1 MFQLVKKILFLLN
14 IIYIFVYEFFIYYL
28 FNDYQS
34 FIDRLTKKL
43 SSVNILC
50 VKIFQAFA
58 LNNSL
63 IDDNINNK
71 LLKFTDNAP
80 WKYSDIHY
88 EQLKEVINKYKL
100 CLTDSNMVPINSGM
114 ISLVFKA
121 TSFVEPSKKFIIKMK
136 RKNIETKLC
145 ESIDNLL
152 FLSHILS
159 NIPFISKYQLD
170 DLVRK
175 NIETIKHQTNFMEEI
190 DNLNLIREN
199 CKNIKYVKIPNVV
212 REITEKYPDLILMEY
227 IEGIKI
233 NEIDEQDYEPFA
245 KLVIKFGL
253 VTTLIHG
260 VTHGDLHSGNILFI
274 KDVHDVKYPHKIG
287 VIDFGIIHKVENSHK
302 TILFDILTQLFE
314 MPPRESAEKLLN
326 SGLLEPPNILSQIP
340 KEEYNNILNVTEEI
354 IQETIFQSKK
364 ANQLQIYKFLHK
376 LKGHLSNKILSN
388 IGIRPSD
395 AFVKSQL
402 VIAMAHGITLKLC
415 NDEFIKLMD
424 NCLNELF
431 QTQILLL

>member
-1 MFQLVKKILFLLN
+1 
-14 IIYIFVYEFFIYYL
+14 
-28 FNDYQS
+28 
-34 FIDRLTKKL
+34 
-43 SSVNILC
+43 
-50 VKIFQAFA
+50 
-58 LNNSL
+58 
-63 IDDNINNK
+63 
-71 LLKFTDNAP
+71 
-80 WKYSDIHY
+80 
-88 EQLKEVINKYKL
+88 
-100 CLTDSNMVPINSGM
+100 
-114 ISLVFKA
+114 
-121 TSFVEPSKKFIIKMK
+121 
-136 RKNIETKLC
+136 
-145 ESIDNLL
+145 
-152 FLSHILS
+152 
-159 NIPFISKYQLD
+159 LD

-199 CKNIKYVKIPNVV
+199 CKNIKYVKMPNVV